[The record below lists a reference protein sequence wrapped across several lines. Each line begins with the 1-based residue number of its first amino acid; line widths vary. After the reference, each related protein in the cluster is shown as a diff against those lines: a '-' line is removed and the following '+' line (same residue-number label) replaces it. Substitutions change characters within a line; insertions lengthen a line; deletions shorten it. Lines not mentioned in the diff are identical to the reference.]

1 MDDIVSALGPDRVI
15 CVAKE
20 VTKLHET
27 FWVGPAAEVRDKLAK
42 ASLKGEFTL
51 LIAPSDYRL

>member
-1 MDDIVSALGPDRVI
+1 MSTLGPDRVV

-27 FWVGPAAEVRDKLAK
+27 FFIGAAGDVQARLAK
-42 ASLKGEFTL
+42 ASLKGEFVV
-51 LIAPSDYRL
+51 LIAPADFQL

>member
-1 MDDIVSALGPDRVI
+1 MDDIVAALGPDRVV

-27 FWVGPAAEVRDKLAK
+27 FWVGPSGDVRDRLAK

-51 LIAPSDYRL
+51 LIAPADYVL